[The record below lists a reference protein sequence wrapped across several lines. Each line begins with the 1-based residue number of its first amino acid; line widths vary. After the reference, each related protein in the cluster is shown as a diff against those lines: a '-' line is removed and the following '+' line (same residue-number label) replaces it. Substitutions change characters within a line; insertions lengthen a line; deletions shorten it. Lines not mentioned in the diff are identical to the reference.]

1 MEGEW
6 SCYGGGQFNGEWSCY
21 RSGHFNAGRMDK
33 MVLMEVVMEV
43 ASFKEG
49 EWSCYRGQ
57 FNGEHGHV
65 TEVASLMEREWSCY
79 GGGQLARIDMLHGPV

>member
-6 SCYGGGQFNGEWSCY
+6 SCY
-21 RSGHFNAGRMDK
+21 RTGHFSAGRMDK
-33 MVLMEVVMEV
+33 MVLLWRSLWRWPVSLK
-43 ASFKEG
+43 AG

-65 TEVASLMEREWSCY
+65 TEVANL
-79 GGGQLARIDMLHGPV
+79 